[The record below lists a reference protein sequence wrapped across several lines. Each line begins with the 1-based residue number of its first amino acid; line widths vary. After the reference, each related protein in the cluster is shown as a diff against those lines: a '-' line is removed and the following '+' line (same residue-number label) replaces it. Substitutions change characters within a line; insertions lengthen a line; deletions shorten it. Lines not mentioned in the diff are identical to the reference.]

1 MKAKIFLISSGQ
13 PSLNPRLVKE
23 ADALTNA
30 GYDVTVLY
38 AYWND
43 WGTKLDD
50 QLLKTKRWKALRVGG
65 DPVQKPFTYF
75 ISRIINKLAKS
86 VSQKTV
92 LLNYLAELA
101 MARSSGFL
109 IREAKKHKAD
119 LYIAHNLGALAA
131 AAKAAKKQNAKY
143 GFDAED
149 FHRQE
154 VSNNDGSFSFKIA
167 KYLEDKYLKEADYIT
182 ASSPQIADKY
192 RQLYPAKKPL
202 VILNV
207 FPKNINPPEPVINKT
222 GALKLFWFSQT
233 IGNGRGLEEIFDALG
248 VLKGVD
254 LELHLLGDLPE
265 GSFKDFL
272 LKMTTSGA
280 LKIFIHSPIPS
291 EQITAFASKFD
302 IGLAIETGTI
312 LNRDICLTNK
322 FFTYLNAGL
331 AIIASDTTAQ
341 RTFMEHHPAIG
352 KVYTKT
358 NAGALAN
365 LLKYF
370 SENRIELQKTRE
382 AALVLAQSTLN
393 WETESVK
400 FLNLVKQNLQDHS

>member
-1 MKAKIFLISSGQ
+1 MKAKIVLISSGQ

-23 ADALTNA
+23 ADALATN

-43 WGTKLDD
+43 WGTKLDG
-50 QLLKTKRWKALRVGG
+50 QLLEPKKWKALRVGG
-65 DPVQKPFTYF
+65 DPVHKPFTYF

-86 VSQKTV
+86 VSQKTG
-92 LLNYLAELA
+92 LINYFSELA
-101 MARSSGFL
+101 MARSSVFL
-109 IREAKKHKAD
+109 IRETKKHKAD

-154 VSNNDGSFSFKIA
+154 VSNNAGSFSFKIA
-167 KYLEDKYLKEADYIT
+167 KYLEDKYLNKADYIT

-192 RQLYPAKKPL
+192 RQLYPGKEPF

-207 FPKNINPPEPVINKT
+207 FPKNSNPPEPVINET
-222 GALKLFWFSQT
+222 NPLKLFWFSQT
-233 IGNGRGLEEIFDALG
+233 IGNGRGLEEIFDASG
-248 VLKGVD
+248 ILKDVN

-272 LKMTTSGA
+272 LNMTTSSA
-280 LKIFIHSPIPS
+280 LKIFIYPPIPS

-322 FFTYLNAGL
+322 IFTYVNAGL

-341 RTFMEHHPAIG
+341 RDFIEHHPAIG
-352 KVYTKT
+352 KVYSKT
-358 NAGALAN
+358 NTSALADV
-365 LLKYF
+365 LKYF
-370 SENRIELQKTRE
+370 SENKNALQKARE
-382 AALVLAQSTLN
+382 AALALAQSTLN

-400 FLNLVKQNLQDHS
+400 FLNLINQNLQDQS